1 MKKIVLIISM
11 SLVGIAL
18 CANPVTPE
26 KALQVASKVFASGPS
41 TKAVDASLLQIVW
54 DGEFEPATKAAQDPA
69 FYVVSRPG
77 GGFVIVSGNDNMQPV
92 LAFSFEN
99 EFKVEGMPTNVRWWM
114 EELKGYARSA
124 VSPTPEILEAWDAF
138 AETKAVIPS
147 DQIDPLT
154 EFTGSRTNLW
164 SQDGPANLLTP
175 TVPES
180 GQGKSVCGCVPLALA
195 EIMAWFGTS
204 NKSELDENK
213 YILSYDY
220 LAYDHSTSGFTKEYI
235 VPQHLLTRTHQWA
248 NLKALSS
255 HSDFM
260 AAPTAQASD
269 LGTDVGNLVYDIGT
283 ILQVEYNESLGAAGG
298 TSGNLGQ
305 LERLTSYMYYNKAAL
320 PKRRENYTSSEW
332 ITMLVAEIAKHP
344 VYYTGQDTNNG
355 GGHAFVADGYATT
368 TTGKR
373 VIHFNFG
380 WGGTCNGYYDCLT
393 DVQTTNH
400 NLNFFK
406 DNSALFGFVPDTGGA
421 TTSIIKLGL
430 IYNGTV
436 GGVSLAAGSSVT
448 DDIVNLT
455 VDCLENIGSAQFVGY
470 IYSGTVNY
478 GGARTGIQGAYLP
491 VNVSDNY
498 LVGMLYDFGSWG
510 VPRMASPVLGDKY
523 AFFYKPDGDENYY
536 LIEGGSSGQVIAEL
550 PYYPAA
556 FIKKNAEYHPND
568 DFVFELTNHDY
579 RYGNAS
585 WTITNP
591 DGVTNTYPQSDHKVK
606 LTQTGWYTIS
616 VSTPGQ
622 ETITAYINVQ

>member
-1 MKKIVLIISM
+1 MISVL
-11 SLVGIAL
+11 LLGAVL
-18 CANPVTPE
+18 YANPVTPE
-26 KALQVASKVFASGPS
+26 KALQVASRVFASGPS
-41 TKAVDASLLQIVW
+41 TKAASSSSLQIVW

-77 GGFVIVSGNDNMQPV
+77 GGFVIVSGDDNMQPV

-99 EFKVEGMPTNVRWWM
+99 EFKVEGMPANVRWWM

-124 VSPTPEILEAWDAF
+124 VSPTPEVLEAWDAF
-138 AETKAVIPS
+138 AETKAEIPS

-164 SQDGPANLLTP
+164 NQDGPANLYTP
-175 TVPES
+175 TVSVQTE
-180 GQGKSVCGCVPLALA
+180 KSVCGCVALALA
-195 EIMAWFGTS
+195 EIMVWFGDLNQSPFEEWVVPDYSYWAYYPGSTWTEERGYNNYNQS
-204 NKSELDENK
+204 IVNHDLTITHSWGALQKLDTYAK
-213 YILSYDY
+213 F
-220 LAYDHSTSGFTKEYI
+220 SG
-235 VPQHLLTRTHQWA
+235 A
-248 NLKALSS
+248 S
-255 HSDFM
+255 
-260 AAPTAQASD
+260 SD
-269 LGTDVGNLVYDIGT
+269 LAEDLGHLVYDIGT
-283 ILQVEYNESLGAAGG
+283 ILQVQYNESLGAAGG

-305 LERLTSYMYYNKAAL
+305 LERLTTRMYYNKAAL

-332 ITMLVAEIAKHP
+332 IAMLVDEITQHP
-344 VYYTGQDTNNG
+344 VYYTGQDTNDG

-406 DNSALFGFVPDTGGA
+406 DNSALFGFVPDTGGS
-421 TTSIIKLGL
+421 TEIIKKLGYF
-430 IYNGTV
+430 YNGSV
-436 GGVSLAAGSSVT
+436 GGVTLSSVT
-448 DDIVNLT
+448 NEKIYINFNNM
-455 VDCLENIGSAQFVGY
+455 ENTGSAPFT
-470 IYSGTVNY
+470 GTVAAFRVDKDGNP
-478 GGARTGIQGAYLP
+478 GASPLSTMPISTPLLVGAYT
-491 VNVSDNY
+491 NY
-498 LVGMLYDFGSWG
+498 EDWDENHFL
-510 VPRMASPVLGDKY
+510 SPVLGDKY
-523 AFFYKPDGDENYY
+523 AFFYKPTEAAVY
-536 LIEGGSSGQVIAEL
+536 LPVEGGSSGQILTEL

-556 FIKKNAEYHPND
+556 FIKVKAGGYNVND

-585 WTITNP
+585 WTVTSP

-622 ETITAYINVQ
+622 ETVTAYIQVQ

>member
-1 MKKIVLIISM
+1 MKKIVLIISL
-11 SLVGIAL
+11 SLLGIAL
-18 CANPVTPE
+18 YAGPVTPE
-26 KALQVASKVFASGPS
+26 KALQVASRVFASGPS
-41 TKAVDASLLQIVW
+41 TKAANASSLQIVW

-77 GGFVIVSGNDNMQPV
+77 GGFVIVSGDDNMQPV

-99 EFKVEGMPTNVRWWM
+99 EFKVEGMPANVRWWM
-114 EELKGYARSA
+114 EELKGFARSA

-154 EFTGSRTNLW
+154 EFIGSRTNLW

-220 LAYDHSTSGFTKEYI
+220 LAYDHSTSGFTKEYV

-255 HSDFM
+255 HSVFM
-260 AAPTAQASD
+260 AAPTAQDSD

-283 ILQVEYNESLGAAGG
+283 ILQVHYNESLNAAGG

-332 ITMLVAEIAKHP
+332 ITMLVAEIAQHP

-393 DVQTTNH
+393 DVQTTSPNF
-400 NLNFFK
+400 NFFK
-406 DNSALFGFVPDTGGA
+406 DNVALFGFVPDTGGS
-421 TTSIIKLGL
+421 TTPIIKLG
-430 IYNGTV
+430 YFYDGTD
-436 GGVSLAAGSSVT
+436 GGVSLAEGSSVT
-448 DDIVNLT
+448 DAT
-455 VDCLENIGSAQFVGY
+455 VLMNIRRLENIGSAQFMGA
-470 IYSGTVNY
+470 IYAGIVNY
-478 GGARTGIQGAYLP
+478 AGVRTSLLAHANIGAGNGF
-491 VNVSDNY
+491 
-498 LVGMLYDFGSWG
+498 LVGTYFGFDNWDEY
-510 VPRMASPVLGDKY
+510 RMANPVLGDKY
-523 AFFYKPDGDENYY
+523 AFFYKPEGDENYY
-536 LIEGGSSGQVIAEL
+536 PVEGGSSGQVIAEL

-579 RYGNAS
+579 RYGDAT
-585 WTITNP
+585 WTITSP
-591 DGVTNTYPQSDHKVK
+591 DGETNAYPQSDHKVT

-622 ETITAYINVQ
+622 ETVTAYIQVQ

>member
-1 MKKIVLIISM
+1 MKKIVLIISL
-11 SLVGIAL
+11 SLLGIAL
-18 CANPVTPE
+18 YAGPVTPE

-41 TKAVDASLLQIVW
+41 TKAADASSLQIVW
-54 DGEFEPATKAAQDPA
+54 DGEFEPTTKAAQDPA
-69 FYVVSRPG
+69 FYVVSRPE
-77 GGFVIVSGNDNMQPV
+77 GGFVIVSGDDNMQPV

-99 EFKVEGMPTNVRWWM
+99 EFKVEGMPSNVRWWM

-138 AETKAVIPS
+138 AETKAVIPTDDIVTTS
-147 DQIDPLT
+147 
-154 EFTGSRTNLW
+154 EFKGSRTNLW
-164 SQDGPANLLTP
+164 NQNGPANLFTP
-175 TVPES
+175 TVM
-180 GQGKSVCGCVPLALA
+180 GQSKSVCGCVPLALA

-204 NKSELDENK
+204 NKTPFPAAE
-213 YILSYDY
+213 IA
-220 LAYDHSTSGFTKEYI
+220 AYTYNASGYPNWPI
-235 VPQHLLTRTHQWA
+235 DAHDLTTNHDWA
-248 NLKALSS
+248 SLKALSAYA
-255 HSDFM
+255 DFIS
-260 AAPTAQASD
+260 APTEQDSD
-269 LGTDVGNLVYDIGT
+269 LGTDLGHLVYDIGT
-283 ILQVEYNESLGAAGG
+283 ILQVEYNESLSAAGG

-332 ITMLVAEIAKHP
+332 ITMLVAEIAQHP
-344 VYYTGQDTNNG
+344 VYYTGQDTNDG

-400 NLNFFK
+400 DLNFFME
-406 DNSALFGFVPDTGGA
+406 NSALFGFVPDTEGS
-421 TTSIIKLGL
+421 TTSIKKLG
-430 IYNGTV
+430 YSPSFNGTV
-436 GGVSLAAGSSVT
+436 GGVSLKEGSSVT
-448 DDIVNLT
+448 DET
-455 VDCLENIGSAQFVGY
+455 VYMNISHVENIGSAQFIGTIYAAIVGY
-470 IYSGTVNY
+470 AGNRKSILGYSTF
-478 GGARTGIQGAYLP
+478 GAG
-491 VNVSDNY
+491 DDY
-498 LVGMLYDFGSWG
+498 LVGTIMGFSDWG
-510 VPRMASPVLGDKY
+510 VPRMSNPVLGDKY
-523 AFFYKPDGDENYY
+523 AYFYQPDEDENYY
-536 LIEGGSSGQVIAEL
+536 LVEGGSSGQVIAEL

-585 WTITNP
+585 WTVTSP

-622 ETITAYINVQ
+622 ETVTAYIQVQ